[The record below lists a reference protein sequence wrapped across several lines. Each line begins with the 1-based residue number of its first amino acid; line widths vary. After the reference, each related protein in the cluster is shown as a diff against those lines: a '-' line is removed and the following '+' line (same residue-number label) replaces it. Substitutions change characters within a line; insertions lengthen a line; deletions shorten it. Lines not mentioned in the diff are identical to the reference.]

1 MTGKLV
7 VPLLAVA
14 IQSAVAE
21 DLDILATPNPEGDG
35 LLKGIIEVVG
45 LPVVDVIGELHKSDH
60 FPPDPTQVERLP

>member
-60 FPPDPTQVERLP
+60 SPPAPTQVERLP

>member
-21 DLDILATPNPEGDG
+21 DLDILTTPNPEGDG
-35 LLKGIIEVVG
+35 LLEVIVEVVG
-45 LPVVDVIGELHKSDH
+45 LPVVDIVGELSVSDH
-60 FPPDPTQVERLP
+60 LSGPSFESCLP

>member
-21 DLDILATPNPEGDG
+21 DLDILTTPNPEGDG
-35 LLKGIIEVVG
+35 LLEVIVEVVG
-45 LPVVDVIGELHKSDH
+45 LPVVDIVGELSVSDH
-60 FPPDPTQVERLP
+60 LSGPSLEACLP